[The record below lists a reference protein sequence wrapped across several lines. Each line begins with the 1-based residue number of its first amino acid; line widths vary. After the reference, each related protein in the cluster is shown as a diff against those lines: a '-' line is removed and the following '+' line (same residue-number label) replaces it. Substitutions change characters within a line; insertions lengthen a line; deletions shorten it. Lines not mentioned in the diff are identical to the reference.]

1 MLEKRG
7 FLTIF
12 ILIVQTK
19 CNDILKKNT
28 SNVKDILLYY
38 SVVVWF
44 DSQTFIQIFI
54 NEMFFRQYKWD
65 LSEYM

>member
-65 LSEYM
+65 LSDYM